1 MRKPIIME
9 SRGLDETWPEKEID
23 IAIENLFNYLS
34 KEYVPEEYKYS
45 KYALMGPVSKLL
57 NALVGEQFGSNI
69 SSYLGFIAN
78 IHLQQS
84 MKSLTPDGYSK
95 LETGIRTILEI
106 KTQVSQRGF
115 NRIIRAIDYG
125 IFFKK
130 AEEVAKKIEQKPKKV
145 ENSQ

>member
-34 KEYVPEEYKYS
+34 QEYVPEEYKYS

-69 SSYLGFIAN
+69 SSYLGYIAN

-84 MKSLTPDGYSK
+84 MNSLTPDGYSK

-106 KTQVSQRGF
+106 KRRKEVSQRGF

-130 AEEVAKKIEQKPKKV
+130 AEEVAIRIERKK
-145 ENSQ
+145 EN